1 MTSMCSKLE
10 TNGST
15 KTMNDDGF
23 DFPGQEKSSQG
34 ITIIIGG
41 SNSVH
46 SHNVIQVNGDTLK
59 AIAESI
65 QKLPSEVASQLAGP
79 LGELVKAAGLAVS
92 KTNL

>member
-1 MTSMCSKLE
+1 MCSKLE

-15 KTMNDDGF
+15 KTTNDDGF
-23 DFPGQEKSSQG
+23 AGKEKSSKG

-41 SNSVH
+41 CNSVH
-46 SHNVIQVNGDTLK
+46 SHNVIQINGDTLK

-65 QKLPSEVASQLAGP
+65 QNLPSELASQLAGP
-79 LGELVKAAGLAVS
+79 LGELVKAAGFAVS

>member
-1 MTSMCSKLE
+1 MCSKLE

-15 KTMNDDGF
+15 KTTNDDGF
-23 DFPGQEKSSQG
+23 AGQEKSSQW

-41 SNSVH
+41 CNSVH
-46 SHNVIQVNGDTLK
+46 SHNVIQINGDTLK

-65 QKLPSEVASQLAGP
+65 QNLPSELAFQLAGP
-79 LGELVKAAGLAVS
+79 LGELVKAAGFAVS